1 MSRNGNLYLCKR
13 VELCKRE
20 NNNIV
25 LFLLIYVWQ
34 LKAFSVYTD
43 RRNLSLS
50 TFKSIMLQHIT
61 RYQMPRRFLVS
72 CTFWRK
78 ERDCALSKKGMAW
91 CKIKS
96 KLENGEV
103 ILVFN
108 VGLTLRGNIFI
119 PNFQQ
124 NLNNITLYTTKVADM
139 PMQLIIPSNNM

>member
-119 PNFQQ
+119 PKFQQ